1 MLTCARTAG
10 IQSRTTQPQIGDADG
25 RIAERVREH
34 GLVMVD
40 GLGSRASVL
49 AFARRVMTLV
59 PHRHSDPDALTTIRD
74 IGRESRR
81 PGLAGL
87 GTGEL
92 HAHTEGS
99 SVPEPPRLMLLVCL
113 RRPVR
118 GGEVFLTDGQAVH
131 DHLAA
136 TVPEAVELLSRPGT
150 AFYGDG
156 GGRPSQ
162 LLTRHPGGRTS
173 IRYRQDDLAQFS
185 PVVGRFLPGVR
196 AAITAN
202 QRTITLSPGQG
213 YLIDNHR
220 YLHARAAFSGP
231 RLCVRALGSPL
242 FPLQPGFR
250 TDRAESVAAVLA
262 LNGGSSARCSP
273 PVLDVTETPVSQMG
287 SLSSGGD
294 GDGRS
299 TP

>member
-1 MLTCARTAG
+1 MLTCTPTTG
-10 IQSRTTQPQIGDADG
+10 IQRRTTQPQIGHADG
-25 RIAERVREH
+25 RIAEQVRER

-49 AFARRVMTLV
+49 AFARRVMALV
-59 PHRHSDPDALTTIRD
+59 PHRHSDPDSLTTIQY
-74 IGRESRR
+74 IGQGARR

-92 HAHTEGS
+92 YAHTEGS
-99 SVPEPPRLMLLVCL
+99 SAPEPPRLMLLVCL

-131 DHLAA
+131 DHLTAM
-136 TVPEAVELLSRPGT
+136 VPEAVDLLSRPGT
-150 AFYGDG
+150 AFYGGG

-162 LLTRHPGGRTS
+162 VFTHHPGGRAS
-173 IRYRQDDLAQFS
+173 IRYRQDDFAQFS
-185 PVVGRFLPGVR
+185 PVVGRFLADLR
-196 AAITAN
+196 AAITAH
-202 QRTITLSPGQG
+202 RHTIILSPGQG

-231 RLCVRALGSPL
+231 RLCVRALGRPR

-250 TDRAESVAAVLA
+250 TGGADSGAAAAAALAAESSSGQCSPAVLDA
-262 LNGGSSARCSP
+262 IETQVSP
-273 PVLDVTETPVSQMG
+273 MG

-294 GDGRS
+294 CRR